1 MRNRS
6 GVVRKAAV
14 PPAQLSW
21 GPSLSSRWPGSP
33 HKGGTWLT
41 TNQHLHR
48 NSGPVANA
56 LHESRGTCSQHSK
69 RSRRLVMAREPNWAP
84 LPASILSGIPTILT
98 QPFSQCPI
106 SGLISGEGRRDRRP
120 RQAPLAREDIPH
132 NSHLSRPTPPPGPEV
147 VPNFDL

>member
-1 MRNRS
+1 VRNRS
-6 GVVRKAAV
+6 GVTRKAVV
-14 PPAQLSW
+14 PPAQPS
-21 GPSLSSRWPGSP
+21 GDPSLSSRWPGSL
-33 HKGGTWLT
+33 HKDGTWFA

-48 NSGPVANA
+48 NSGPAANA
-56 LHESRGTCSQHSK
+56 LHESQGRCSQHSK
-69 RSRRLVMAREPNWAP
+69 RSRRLVMAREANSVP

-98 QPFSQCPI
+98 PRFSQCPI